1 MKRLSALFIL
11 LGLTIVP
18 LSMASAAVMQ
28 KSDDKG
34 MLAVSVPVK
43 DDVYLVGDK
52 VTVAQTVEGDVI
64 AAGSDVQITGKV
76 TGDIAVAGGNVT
88 LAGAVSDDVRAAGG
102 TVRISGAV
110 GGDLLVA
117 GGTVIIDATANIGG
131 DLVVYGGEVTMLGKV
146 GRNLKISAENA
157 TLLGAVGGTLMVNAE
172 SLHTGTDVKG
182 ASTLHAKTITLEKTA
197 AFGSPVSYW
206 REGGNMD
213 FGGALR
219 NGATATY
226 DESAAAVGKD
236 TSKMGAAAFLGVFSV
251 YSLLSG
257 MLIIGLL
264 LLITRTFFSDLAK
277 QLKTEPGWSLLY
289 GLMYLVLVPAIAFI
303 AMLTLIGLP
312 LGILMIAMYVF
323 SFVFVTPLASI
334 AFAKLLQLQYKTKW
348 GTASLF
354 FVSTG
359 IFIVLKLIGW
369 VPFVGWMVKFAL
381 LLAVLGALC
390 VVKYD
395 RYLEVR

>member
-1 MKRLSALFIL
+1 MKRSIL
-11 LGLTIVP
+11 GTFETR
-18 LSMASAAVMQ
+18 
-28 KSDDKG
+28 KTCDTCHG
-34 MLAVSVPVK
+34 
-43 DDVYLVGDK
+43 
-52 VTVAQTVEGDVI
+52 
-64 AAGSDVQITGKV
+64 TGKV
-76 TGDIAVAGGNVT
+76 PTEKCTECHGKGVRNKQEEITVNIPAGINAGEMVRMTGMGEAVQGGQ
-88 LAGAVSDDVRAAGG
+88 A
-102 TVRISGAV
+102 
-110 GGDLLVA
+110 GDLYIKINVKSHVTFKRDGLNL
-117 GGTVIIDATANIGG
+117 TLDLPIKLTDA
-131 DLVVYGGEVTMLGKV
+131 LLGKV

-289 GLMYLVLVPAIAFI
+289 GLMYLVLVPAIAF
-303 AMLTLIGLP
+303 M
-312 LGILMIAMYVF
+312 
-323 SFVFVTPLASI
+323 
-334 AFAKLLQLQYKTKW
+334 AKKKT
-348 GTASLF
+348 F
-354 FVSTG
+354 N
-359 IFIVLKLIGW
+359 
-369 VPFVGWMVKFAL
+369 
-381 LLAVLGALC
+381 
-390 VVKYD
+390 Y
-395 RYLEVR
+395 